1 MDDTHIWLWKCLKSK
16 RGKNLLESMCNVEYL
31 PSDKDRQLNCDCFG
45 MIFLIVS
52 MFLRHLYCLKRLQG
66 QTHCLDKR
74 PHLLYLFS
82 VVTPLCCTTT
92 LHYYWTTPEAT
103 SVFTHS
109 ITWDVTKGTCP
120 DWQDILPFFL
130 LSLHTFVKWGKPRVA
145 VTFVSLWSC
154 NFEERKHSPPGS
166 LTLFG
171 LRYRSQCNRKK
182 KCMKKVRCRARE

>member
-120 DWQDILPFFL
+120 DWQDILPFFTISSYICQVRETSSSCYVCFFVIVQFWRTKAFATWL
-130 LSLHTFVKWGKPRVA
+130 LNPFW
-145 VTFVSLWSC
+145 F
-154 NFEERKHSPPGS
+154 
-166 LTLFG
+166 TLQK
-171 LRYRSQCNRKK
+171 SMQS
-182 KCMKKVRCRARE
+182 